1 MGQGTEQDFSGLGVG
16 LLVVIAVLSLAAFVL
31 WVAAIISVARDS
43 RLTGGGK
50 LLWIANITP
59 HIQTV
64 DIAAWNA
71 LWGASLPSASTRVAL
86 PPFCTHCVEWA
97 G

>member
-50 LLWIANITP
+50 LLWIA
-59 HIQTV
+59 V
-64 DIAAWNA
+64 V
-71 LWGASLPSASTRVAL
+71 LGF
-86 PPFCTHCVEWA
+86 PFLGSIGWFA
-97 G
+97 GGRKARLVKSPATYQAFG